1 MKIWFVACGV
11 ACFTVAVPT
20 SGMAQSPVPVV
31 DIAPYGLAPQG
42 LAVGPP
48 FLEGPL
54 VQVLPPHE
62 IVASVRS
69 AGFDPLSRPIHRGGV
84 YLVFA
89 IDRYDADVRVT
100 VDAHSGRVLSAMRLA
115 GEVYDE
121 PGHDGYAVPPR
132 ASQGYVAPYE
142 RPPRLYERAVPMP
155 PADVQGY
162 GSGYGPPRAYGSP
175 PIPEADIRLL
185 PREHSR
191 TFDAPTRESMR
202 RVPTTSSSHPLP
214 RLRPSGDA
222 VTGAARQGAPQMQ
235 SAPSTASPPPAPLA
249 APPPPPPASAQVP
262 VEPPAPHQPAMVP
275 VAPLE

>member
-54 VQVLPPHE
+54 VQVLPE
-62 IVASVRS
+62 IIASVRS
-69 AGFDPLSRPIHRGGV
+69 AGFDPLSRPIQRGGV
-84 YLVFA
+84 YVVFA
-89 IDRYDADVRVT
+89 NDRYDADVRVT

-142 RPPRLYERAVPMP
+142 RPPRFYERAVPMP

-162 GSGYGPPRAYGSP
+162 GPGYGPPRAYGSP

-202 RVPTTSSSHPLP
+202 RVPTTSSSHPQP

-235 SAPSTASPPPAPLA
+235 SAPSSASPPPAS
-249 APPPPPPASAQVP
+249 PPPPPASAQVP
-262 VEPPAPHQPAMVP
+262 AEPSAPRQPAMVP